1 MLHWLQEHFLP
12 HEGNDHQPHLLRS
25 ENIQT
30 LLIVLLITQALF
42 LIIAFVIVPQSK
54 QIAAVIASTLVD
66 QTNSERH
73 KAKVS
78 TLTQNEQLK
87 LSAQLKANDM
97 AEKGYFAHDSPDGTT
112 PWYWIKKAGYE
123 YQYAGE
129 NLAVNFVESKDVT
142 SAWMN
147 SPTHKSN
154 LLSGKYTEVGIATA
168 IGKYKGRDA
177 IFVVQHFGKPLQAF
191 SIADIGLNK
200 NSNNANNPS
209 VANVSNVL
217 GVSNEHVVSLWAKI
231 MSMPRSLSLAI
242 ETAIGLIVFTAL
254 MFAIFVRVRV
264 QHPLILA
271 NGVILVSL
279 SAGLAFINTII
290 SQGTI

>member
-12 HEGNDHQPHLLRS
+12 HEGNDHQPHFLRS

-30 LLIVLLITQALF
+30 LLIILLITQALF
-42 LIIAFVIVPQSK
+42 LIIAFVVVPQSK
-54 QIAAVIASTLVD
+54 QVAAVIASALVE
-66 QTNSERH
+66 QTNTERT
-73 KAKVS
+73 KAKAGA
-78 TLTQNEQLK
+78 LTQNEKLK

-97 AEKGYFAHDSPDGTT
+97 AEKGYFAHDAPDGTP
-112 PWYWIKKAGYE
+112 PWYWIRKAGYE

-147 SPTHKSN
+147 SPTHREN
-154 LLSGKYTEVGIATA
+154 LLSGKYSEVGIATA

-177 IFVVQHFGKPLQAF
+177 IFVVQHFGKPMQAF
-191 SIADIGLNK
+191 SLTNIGVNTRQ
-200 NSNNANNPS
+200 SNGTAVPPT
-209 VANVSNVL
+209 NVSNVL
-217 GVSNEHVVSLWAKI
+217 GATNEHVVSIWAKV
-231 MSMPRSLSLAI
+231 MSMPRSLALAI
-242 ETAIGLIVFTAL
+242 EVAIGLLVFTAL
-254 MFAIFVRVRV
+254 VLAIFVRIHV

-271 NGVILVSL
+271 NGVILMSL
-279 SAGLAFINTII
+279 SAGLAFMNAII

>member
-12 HEGNDHQPHLLRS
+12 HEGNDHQPHFLRS

-30 LLIVLLITQALF
+30 LLIILLVTQALF
-42 LIIAFVIVPQSK
+42 LLLAFVIVPQNK
-54 QIAAVIASTLVD
+54 QVAAVIASALVE
-66 QTNSERH
+66 QTNTERTKV
-73 KAKVS
+73 KAGV
-78 TLTQNEQLK
+78 LTPNEMLR
-87 LSAQLKANDM
+87 LSAQMKANDM
-97 AEKGYFAHDSPDGTT
+97 AERGYFAHDAPDGTS
-112 PWYWIKKAGYE
+112 PWYWIRKAGYE

-147 SPTHKSN
+147 SPTHRDN

-168 IGKYKGRDA
+168 LGKYKGRDA
-177 IFVVQHFGKPLQAF
+177 IFVVQHFGKPLQTF
-191 SIADIGLNK
+191 SLANIGFTDSRNI
-200 NSNNANNPS
+200 SNVPKTTGVN
-209 VANVSNVL
+209 NVL
-217 GVSNEHVVSLWAKI
+217 GASNDRVISIWAKL
-231 MSMPRSLSLAI
+231 MSMPRSLALAI
-242 ETAIGLIVFTAL
+242 EVAIGLLVFTAL
-254 MFAIFVRVRV
+254 LLAVFVRIRV